1 MTSRLTCPAILL
13 AAVAFGSAAFAEDY
27 TVGPL
32 KVEQPWTR
40 ATPAGA
46 KVAGGYVA
54 ITNTG
59 GAPDRFVGGSS
70 EIAGKVEIH
79 EMAVNGGVMTMRG
92 LPDGLEIKPGAKV
105 ELKPGGYH
113 LMLMDLKRQLKEG
126 ESVKATL
133 IFEKAGPVA
142 VEFSVQSVG
151 ARAPAAAHK
160 H

>member
-1 MTSRLTCPAILL
+1 MISRLACAAIAILAL
-13 AAVAFGSAAFAEDY
+13 GSAAVAQDYSA
-27 TVGPL
+27 GPL
-32 KVEQPWTR
+32 KIEQPWTR

-54 ITNTG
+54 VTNTG
-59 GAPDRFVGGSS
+59 SASDRLLGGSS

-79 EMAVNGGVMTMRG
+79 EMAVNNGVMTMRG
-92 LPDGLEIKPGAKV
+92 LPEGVELKPGAKL

-113 LMLMDLKRQLKEG
+113 IMFMDLKRQLKEG
-126 ESVKATL
+126 EKIKGTL
-133 IFEKAGPVA
+133 TFEKAGAVP

-151 ARAPAAAHK
+151 ARAPAAAHT

>member
-1 MTSRLTCPAILL
+1 MISRLAYTAVAALAL
-13 AAVAFGSAAFAEDY
+13 GGAAVAQNY
-27 TVGPL
+27 TTGPL
-32 KVEQPWTR
+32 KIEQPWTR

-54 ITNTG
+54 VTNTG
-59 GAPDRFVGGSS
+59 AAPDRLIGGSS

-79 EMAVNGGVMTMRG
+79 EMAMNNGVMTMRG
-92 LPDGLEIKPGAKV
+92 LPDGLELKPGAKL

-113 LMLMDLKRQLKEG
+113 IMFMDLKRQLKEG
-126 ESVKATL
+126 EKVKGTL
-133 IFEKAGPVA
+133 TFEKAGAVP

-151 ARAPAAAHK
+151 ARAPAEAHK